1 MSTADR
7 KGPIGTRVYWLHTW
21 PRRYGLALTAVAA
34 ATLLGYPL
42 GSLLGANLPFILFY
56 PAILLIAWMAG
67 MGPGVFAVFLSA
79 LSATYLFLGPKNP
92 SGVGLSRDANGLL
105 LFSIAGVAISGLAEM
120 HRRRAERLR
129 EFEGATAG
137 VEEGIII
144 LDRQY
149 RYVVAN
155 RIFLAYRGVSR
166 EQLIGHS
173 LAETMG
179 ERVFESTV
187 KPMLDAAFQGKVVK
201 FEKRYTYPTIGERDF
216 SVSYFPIEGP
226 TGVDRVACILH
237 DITERKQ
244 AEHNL
249 KLFRT
254 LIDHSNDAVE
264 VVEPETLRFLDV
276 NEKAGKD
283 LGYSREELLGM
294 TVFDINPHI
303 DESARAQ
310 VMERLQESGFVVQ
323 QGVHRRK
330 DGSMFPVETSLRCV
344 QLDRTYVV
352 AVSRDITDRK
362 RAADALLER
371 EEKFHQVADNIQ
383 EIFWMVDTASKHA
396 IYVNPA
402 FEQITGRTVASL
414 LSAPLSYRE
423 IIHADDRPRFLQ
435 RLNEAA
441 TTGNLDEEFRIVRP
455 DGTIRWVVAH
465 GFPVRNT
472 DGEIYRLAGTV
483 QDITARRLA
492 EEAQRDSEDR
502 YRDLVEHSEDLL
514 CTHDLEGHLLSVNPA
529 PARLLGYEVDE
540 FLKIPMREL
549 IVPEY
554 RVLFDQYLA
563 RIKAT
568 GADKGL
574 LCVLTRSG
582 EQRIWEY
589 NNTLRTEGVATPIVR
604 GMAHDVTEK
613 RHAEIALQQ
622 REEDYRRFV
631 SQSSE
636 GIFRQ
641 DLDAPVSID
650 LPEDELVH
658 HMIHDSYLAECNDA
672 MARMYGFRSGNELLG
687 KRLTEMLVANDPH
700 NVEMT
705 RQYIRSGFKVLD
717 HESHEVDIQG
727 NPKVFR
733 NSMMGIVENGRLVRT
748 WGIQRD
754 VTERVKAEEGRNKA
768 EQSLVQ
774 SEERFRVALKDS
786 PITVFSQDRDLRYSW
801 IYNPQL
807 YWQHEAIGKTDAEII
822 GSKKATHLVEL
833 KRRVLKTGA
842 GAREDVVISHEG
854 RKFAFDITIE
864 PLFGADGSV
873 IGITGT
879 SMDIARFREMTD
891 RLQDARDRL
900 AQEKSYLEGQIQAEL
915 GFETII
921 GQSPALREVLK
932 KARVVA
938 PTDSTVLLMGETGT
952 GKELVARSVHALS
965 SRHDRTFIKLNCA
978 AVPSGLLE
986 SELFGHEKGAFT
998 GAVSRKVG
1006 RIELADRGTLFLDE
1020 IGELPL
1026 ELQPKLLRV
1035 LQDREF
1041 ERLGGIHTLHV
1052 DVRIISA
1059 TNRDL
1064 RQDIADR
1071 KFRED
1076 LFYRLN
1082 VFPIDLPPLRE
1093 RRTDIPVL
1101 VQHFVRKHSA
1111 RMGKHIDAV
1120 PDETMTVLQNWNW
1133 PGNIRE
1139 LENMIERMV
1148 ILSKDRVLALPPAE
1162 LDAAQEVTADNLTE
1176 KQRDHIIRVLRET
1189 NGVIAGADGAASRL
1203 GIKRTTLQ
1211 SMLKRHGI
1219 ELQDFRRGSGT
1230 FGPN

>member
-1 MSTADR
+1 
-7 KGPIGTRVYWLHTW
+7 
-21 PRRYGLALTAVAA
+21 
-34 ATLLGYPL
+34 
-42 GSLLGANLPFILFY
+42 
-56 PAILLIAWMAG
+56 
-67 MGPGVFAVFLSA
+67 
-79 LSATYLFLGPKNP
+79 
-92 SGVGLSRDANGLL
+92 
-105 LFSIAGVAISGLAEM
+105 
-120 HRRRAERLR
+120 
-129 EFEGATAG
+129 
-137 VEEGIII
+137 
-144 LDRQY
+144 
-149 RYVVAN
+149 
-155 RIFLAYRGVSR
+155 
-166 EQLIGHS
+166 
-173 LAETMG
+173 
-179 ERVFESTV
+179 
-187 KPMLDAAFQGKVVK
+187 
-201 FEKRYTYPTIGERDF
+201 
-216 SVSYFPIEGP
+216 
-226 TGVDRVACILH
+226 
-237 DITERKQ
+237 
-244 AEHNL
+244 
-249 KLFRT
+249 
-254 LIDHSNDAVE
+254 
-264 VVEPETLRFLDV
+264 
-276 NEKAGKD
+276 
-283 LGYSREELLGM
+283 
-294 TVFDINPHI
+294 
-303 DESARAQ
+303 
-310 VMERLQESGFVVQ
+310 
-323 QGVHRRK
+323 
-330 DGSMFPVETSLRCV
+330 
-344 QLDRTYVV
+344 
-352 AVSRDITDRK
+352 
-362 RAADALLER
+362 
-371 EEKFHQVADNIQ
+371 
-383 EIFWMVDTASKHA
+383 MVDTASKQA

-402 FEQITGRTVASL
+402 FERITGRTVASL
-414 LSAPLSYRE
+414 MGAPLSYRE
-423 IIHADDRPRFLQ
+423 IIHPDDRGRVLS

-455 DGTIRWVVAH
+455 DGAICWVEAH
-465 GFPVRNT
+465 GFPVRNPE
-472 DGEIYRLAGTV
+472 GEIYRLAGTV

-549 IVPEY
+549 IVSEY

-563 RIKAT
+563 RIKAN

-589 NNTLRTEGVATPIVR
+589 NNTLRTAGVAAPIVR
-604 GMAHDVTEK
+604 GIAHDVTEK

-622 REEDYRRFV
+622 
-631 SQSSE
+631 SE
-636 GIFRQ
+636 QRHRMLFEKNVAGVAIS
-641 DLDAPVSID
+641 LDGRVLD
-650 LPEDELVH
+650 
-658 HMIHDSYLAECNDA
+658 CNDA
-672 MARMYGFRSGNELLG
+672 WARILGYDRAEEIRGRRTTEFYFNIADREGLMNLLREKGAFLSRELQLRHKDG
-687 KRLTEMLVANDPH
+687 TPVWVLFNSV
-700 NVEMT
+700 
-705 RQYIRSGFKVLD
+705 VLD
-717 HESHEVDIQG
+717 GGNGSPLMVQATTIDISARRQADEATR
-727 NPKVFR
+727 R
-733 NSMMGIVENGRLVRT
+733 N
-748 WGIQRD
+748 
-754 VTERVKAEEGRNKA
+754 
-768 EQSLVQ
+768 
-774 SEERFRVALKDS
+774 EERFRVALKDS
-786 PITVFSQDRDLRYSW
+786 PITVFSQDCDLRYTW

-807 YWQHEAIGKTDAEII
+807 YWRDEAIGRTDAEII
-822 GSKKATHLVEL
+822 GPKKAAHLVEL

-873 IGITGT
+873 MGITGT

-900 AQEKSYLEGQIQAEL
+900 AEEKSYLESEIQTEL
-915 GFETII
+915 GFEQII

-938 PTDSTVLLMGETGT
+938 PTDSTVLLLGETGT

-965 SRHDRTFIKLNCA
+965 SRRDKTFIKLNCA

-998 GAVSRKVG
+998 GAVSRKLG
-1006 RIELADRGTLFLDE
+1006 RIELADKGTLFLDE

-1071 KFRED
+1071 TFRED

-1082 VFPIDLPPLRE
+1082 VFPIELPALRE

-1111 RMGKHIDAV
+1111 RMGKHIDDV
-1120 PDETMTVLQNWNW
+1120 PDETMTVLENWNW

-1148 ILSKDRVLALPPAE
+1148 ILSNGRMLAPPPAE
-1162 LDAAQEVTADNLTE
+1162 LDVAQGVTADNLTE
-1176 KQRDHIIRVLRET
+1176 MDREHIIRVLRET
-1189 NGVIAGADGAASRL
+1189 NGVLSGPDGAASRL
-1203 GIKRTTLQ
+1203 GVKRTTLQ
-1211 SMLKRHGI
+1211 SMLKRHRI